1 MSKLNDYVFR
11 LEDYNSAYTVLIR
24 LLENCGVDAVLKGIQ
39 EYCIMHNEET
49 ENKIF
54 IIDEPY
60 SLLFKDGSL
69 IISKPIK

>member
-1 MSKLNDYVFR
+1 MLK
-11 LEDYNSAYTVLIR
+11 
-24 LLENCGVDAVLKGIQ
+24 LENFEINFMNSDGKEALKTLLDHCGVDAVLKGIQ
-39 EYCIMHNEET
+39 EYCVLYNKSFED
-49 ENKIF
+49 KIF